1 MGIEAVDARTL
12 LTLCDLQSRRG
23 IPRQVCHGMFATSE
37 KFGVKVK
44 RAYCRDNFL
53 AQRPLPDMCRLSGD
67 DFLCFNR
74 TAPRRIEN
82 TTLPLSWSEREREM
96 RETLRRLSACVP
108 VRGTFRA
115 RILTIL
121 RPSVISNQQSR
132 ETVAGTSASITV
144 SSVTTLNRTF

>member
-53 AQRPLPDMCRLSGD
+53 AQRPLPHMCRLSGD
-67 DFLCFNR
+67 DLFMF
-74 TAPRRIEN
+74 
-82 TTLPLSWSEREREM
+82 
-96 RETLRRLSACVP
+96 
-108 VRGTFRA
+108 
-115 RILTIL
+115 
-121 RPSVISNQQSR
+121 QQD
-132 ETVAGTSASITV
+132 GTSARNTV
-144 SSVTTLNRTF
+144 AFLEREFTVC